1 MNCILFDHP
10 EIKESLLPL
19 SYTRPVSKMLVGIL
33 TIEEKWQKYL
43 AYENSYLTDEY
54 LNKKFPAKYED
65 SNLLINGAV
74 CPTEGLVAAIKKLK
88 DGEVLLKEGIL
99 IAGVFSKEQ
108 VEELWKNKFS
118 VNGDVIEYTAELLI
132 VDAPWKIF
140 SNNANQIEIDFELIT
155 KGRKSQPVG
164 DPHTIVYG
172 QANVFIEEGVSIK
185 ASIINAENGPVYIGK
200 NAELHEGAIVQ
211 GPCAILKSAF
221 VNVGAKI
228 RRATTIGSYCKVGGE
243 VNNVVFFGNS
253 NKGHEGFLGNA
264 VVGEWCNFGA
274 DTNNSNL
281 KNNYANV
288 KLWNYKSQSFKDTGL
303 QFCGLI
309 MGDHSKCGIN
319 TMFNTGTVVGV
330 SANLFGPGFP
340 RNFVPSFSWGGAH
353 GFATYQLPK
362 VFEVAEKV
370 MERRKVPFDEI
381 EKDILIHIFEVSAQF
396 RRWENS

>member
-10 EIKESLLPL
+10 EIKEALLPL
-19 SYTRPVSKMLVGIL
+19 SFTRPVSKMLVGIL

-43 AYENSYLTDEY
+43 ACENSHLTDEY
-54 LNKKFPAKYED
+54 LNKKFPTQYED

-74 CPTEGLVAAIKKLK
+74 CPTEGLVAAINKLN
-88 DGEVLLKEGIL
+88 DGEALLKEGIL
-99 IAGVFSKEQ
+99 IAGVFSKAL
-108 VEELWKNKFS
+108 VEKLWENNFS
-118 VNGDVIEYTAELLI
+118 VGGDVMEYTSELVI
-132 VDAPWKIF
+132 IDAPWKIF

-155 KGRKSQPVG
+155 KGRKSQPVN

-172 QANVFIEEGVSIK
+172 QENVFIEEGVSIK
-185 ASIINAENGPVYIGK
+185 ASILNAEEGPVYIGK

-228 RRATTIGSYCKVGGE
+228 RRATTIGPYCKVGGE

-281 KNNYANV
+281 KNNYVNV
-288 KLWNYKSQSFKDTGL
+288 KLWDYKNQSFKDTGL

-353 GFATYQLPK
+353 GFATYQLQK

-396 RRWENS
+396 RRWEN